1 MKFYQTTWFCIL
13 MLILFFPVGI
23 YLMFQYKHFNDTAR
37 IIITIIIGLII
48 VGSIMV
54 FLLSEVLQ
62 ALIINIPETIN
73 NNSNTNTIDSTETIE
88 ESENHGSIEN
98 ETFDSDEPEPTWH
111 DVITFEGNSIKDTQT
126 FHISSNYWAI
136 GWATQP
142 GKYGDMNFQIFVY
155 NENGSLVNVVANVIG
170 KGSDTSYMRGK
181 GNYYL
186 SINTGQPYVIKISE
200 YK

>member
-23 YLMFQYKHFNDTAR
+23 YLMFQYKHFNNTAR

-48 VGSIMV
+48 VSSI
-54 FLLSEVLQ
+54 S
-62 ALIINIPETIN
+62 N

-142 GKYGDMNFQIFVY
+142 GEYGDMNFQIFVY
-155 NENGSLVNVVANVIG
+155 DENGSLVNVVANVIG
-170 KGSDTSYMRGK
+170 KGSDTSYMRGE